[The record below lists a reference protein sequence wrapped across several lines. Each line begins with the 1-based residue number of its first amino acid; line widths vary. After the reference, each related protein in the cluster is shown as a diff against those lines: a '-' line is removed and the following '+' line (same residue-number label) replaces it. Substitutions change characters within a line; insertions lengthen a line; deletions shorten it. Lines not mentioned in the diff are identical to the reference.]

1 MGLLLAVLNHTL
13 QEVETLLAVPDKTV
27 PGDLRNASMVKILH
41 GEGLRVSELIFMK
54 VQDINF
60 DAGFVRIFGKGS
72 RERVVP
78 VGSHAREQT
87 WV

>member
-41 GEGLRVSELIFMK
+41 GAGLRVSELIFMK

-60 DAGFVRIFGKGS
+60 DAGFVRIFGKLLS
-72 RERVVP
+72 TKRINIEN
-78 VGSHAREQT
+78 SLLLKLK
-87 WV
+87 